1 MSLMKSSRM
10 MKEGNF
16 SKKNKT
22 EKELEKFTN
31 LQKCFDSFLKIMSFY
46 HTKICDHEACSQ
58 CFL

>member
-1 MSLMKSSRM
+1 MKSTRM

-46 HTKICDHEACSQ
+46 QTEICDHEACSQ